1 MFCSCEYRVGRFI
14 YKKLYLL
21 DQLRTLH
28 QKRQPKHSS
37 IFCHVVIDRVGE
49 SAWNRGLPIVVR
61 IVFELN
67 DVVSPQVIGDESH
80 ANYSH
85 GHQSIEVIMV
95 AGNHYRGEHLS
106 KIPNH

>member
-1 MFCSCEYRVGRFI
+1 MFCSCEYRVGRFK

-49 SAWNRGLPIVVR
+49 SACNRGLPIVVR

-67 DVVSPQVIGDESH
+67 DVTSPQVIGDESH

-85 GHQSIEVIMV
+85 GHQSIEVITV
-95 AGNHYRGEHLS
+95 CR
-106 KIPNH
+106 